1 MSRWLQM
8 AEQGEKT
15 KEALP
20 ANRPK
25 PAESPDVEA
34 GRDFL
39 PVSTGLPVGVSEKTE
54 TDRERPKTPVKSTFK
69 HGRSLT
75 GRPLTWTGKIVS
87 LEEWR
92 ALSSWERH
100 GPNGWIWCGRCERW
114 HVQGDCPDE

>member
-8 AEQGEKT
+8 AEQGEAKG
-15 KEALP
+15 KAHP
-20 ANRPK
+20 ANQPK
-25 PAESPDVEA
+25 PAESPKVEA
-34 GRDFL
+34 SRDL
-39 PVSTGLPVGVSEKTE
+39 LLVSDGLLGGVSEKTE
-54 TDRERPKTPVKSTFK
+54 TDRERPKTPDKSAFK

-100 GPNGWIWCGRCERW
+100 GPDGRIWCARCERW
-114 HVQGDCPDE
+114 HVQGECPDQ